1 MKTNRR
7 QFLRDGLLATAG
19 VSAGIVAADAGVSLS
34 RAPRVTRDLTNDD
47 SFKISVFSKHLQW
60 LGYAEMAQVAAGIGF
75 DGIDITVRPG
85 GHVLPERVEDALP
98 EAVESIR
105 KTGLNVYMITT
116 AITDAEDPLT
126 EPILKT
132 ASALQIPRYRTGWFR
147 YRDDKSVEDNLR
159 LAEEKLRG
167 LANLNQRYK
176 ISGEYQNHSGKYVG
190 APIWDLHQLLT
201 RINSPH
207 LGSQY
212 DILHATV
219 EGANTW
225 SIGLKL
231 IAPFVRSIDIKDFQ
245 WAKNDN
251 KWRAEVVPIG
261 QGMVDYKEYFAQLK
275 AASIRVPISMHFEYP
290 LGGAEHGRD
299 TLSIDGDEVIAAMTR
314 DLNNLKVLMRDAGV
328 QPVTTP
334 R

>member
-1 MKTNRR
+1 
-7 QFLRDGLLATAG
+7 
-19 VSAGIVAADAGVSLS
+19 
-34 RAPRVTRDLTNDD
+34 
-47 SFKISVFSKHLQW
+47 
-60 LGYAEMAQVAAGIGF
+60 MAQVAAGIGF